1 MKNKSIK
8 LNAVLNGFRTILN
21 LIFPLIT
28 FPYVSRVLSVN
39 EVGQY
44 NFSQSIITYFMLIA
58 ALGIDKFAVREG
70 TKYRDNREKFNKFAS
85 EVFSINIVSTVISYL
100 LLFIYLTFSGKTS
113 SYATCILIFSLQI
126 FFTTIGT
133 EWLYS
138 IFEEYAYITVRS
150 IAFKILSVILLF
162 VFVRNEGD
170 YLAYAGITVF
180 ASVGSNIL
188 NFINARKYCKIR
200 LTFGFDWKKLLK
212 PILVI
217 FASNIAVQIYAS
229 SDITMLGYLKNDY
242 AVGIYSVSSK
252 IYMIVK
258 SVLGA
263 VLMVTIPRFSFYV
276 GKELKNDYESLLAKV
291 TNTLIILGIPIVVGL
306 VLLSK
311 EAVLIIAGEKYLDS
325 QIPLII
331 LSIAILLSIFSTLFN
346 QCVLLPY
353 KREKVF
359 LKSSIISALLNIG
372 LNFVLIPFIGEIGAA
387 ITVLLAEGTMAIMNY
402 KGCKDLVRG
411 YIFNDSFKKNLVTVT
426 IGTVG
431 IIVVCFL
438 SMKFIP
444 GLYIQTIAAIAGS
457 VFVYFSI
464 LLILKNEI
472 VTQNFNSMRA
482 KLIHK

>member
-200 LTFGFDWKKLLK
+200 LTFGFDWK
-212 PILVI
+212 
-217 FASNIAVQIYAS
+217 
-229 SDITMLGYLKNDY
+229 
-242 AVGIYSVSSK
+242 
-252 IYMIVK
+252 
-258 SVLGA
+258 
-263 VLMVTIPRFSFYV
+263 
-276 GKELKNDYESLLAKV
+276 
-291 TNTLIILGIPIVVGL
+291 
-306 VLLSK
+306 
-311 EAVLIIAGEKYLDS
+311 
-325 QIPLII
+325 
-331 LSIAILLSIFSTLFN
+331 
-346 QCVLLPY
+346 
-353 KREKVF
+353 
-359 LKSSIISALLNIG
+359 
-372 LNFVLIPFIGEIGAA
+372 
-387 ITVLLAEGTMAIMNY
+387 
-402 KGCKDLVRG
+402 
-411 YIFNDSFKKNLVTVT
+411 
-426 IGTVG
+426 
-431 IIVVCFL
+431 
-438 SMKFIP
+438 
-444 GLYIQTIAAIAGS
+444 
-457 VFVYFSI
+457 
-464 LLILKNEI
+464 
-472 VTQNFNSMRA
+472 NS
-482 KLIHK
+482 